1 MAYTVIIDAGH
12 GGSDYGATYE
22 GRREKDDA
30 LRLALAV
37 GNALEERCVNVEY
50 TRTTDVYH
58 TPFEKATIGNNSD
71 ADFFLSI
78 HRNAVP
84 VPNTSTGVET
94 LVYNDSGLKSKIARN
109 INANLSA
116 LGFQNRGVIERP
128 NLVVLRRTRIPAVLV
143 EAGFIDNEKDNER
156 FDQNFQQIANAI
168 ADGVID
174 TIGEQC
180 PQEEQRLY
188 RVQVGAFRNRQNADR
203 LLNELKS
210 QGYPAFMVMTDGLY
224 KVQVGAFRNLDN
236 AVKLEAR
243 LKRQGYD
250 TFIAG

>member
-12 GGSDYGATYE
+12 GGSDYGATYQ
-22 GRREKDDA
+22 GRREKDDT

-37 GNALEERCVNVEY
+37 GEALERKCVDVEY
-50 TRTTDVYH
+50 TRTTDVYN

-71 ADFFLSI
+71 ADLFLSI

-84 VPNTSTGVET
+84 TPNTATGVET
-94 LVYNDSGLKSKIARN
+94 LVYDDNGLKARLARN
-109 INANLSA
+109 INSQLSS
-116 LGFQNRGVIERP
+116 LGFNNRGVIERP

-143 EAGFIDNEKDNER
+143 EVGFIDNEKDNAF
-156 FDQNFQQIANAI
+156 FDENFDAIAEAI

-174 TIGEQC
+174 TIGQQC
-180 PQEEQRLY
+180 ETNQKLY
-188 RVQVGAFRNRQNADR
+188 RVQVGAFRMRENADR

-210 QGYPAFMVMTDGLY
+210 RGYQAFIVMEDGLY
-224 KVQVGAFRNLDN
+224 KVQVGAFSRLDN
-236 AVKLEAR
+236 AVKLENR

-250 TFIAG
+250 TFIAT